1 MSVWYEIT
9 VTGKE
14 SAVRAFVAACAAG
27 VGGREMAEFGRDLD
41 LEPSGVSQ
49 LVRELF
55 AKGSR
60 HLVFAPAALAHDLE
74 LALRGRGGEADL
86 ELDGVREVVSAK
98 VRFKASAFSR
108 ELAGRIRTDLLQAL
122 PPGVEGREIEE
133 HEDCDPDARE
143 AELYTPEHEY
153 VYRASGVFSG
163 PFPGIVEVHRRAADL
178 PFVKLGPIELETR
191 PAGPEERANG

>member
-14 SAVRAFVAACAAG
+14 SAVRGFVAARQASLG
-27 VGGREMAEFGRDLD
+27 EREMTVFGRDLG

-49 LVRELF
+49 LVRELLT
-55 AKGSR
+55 KGSR

-74 LALRGRGGEADL
+74 LALRRRGGDAEL
-86 ELDGVREVVSAK
+86 EFDGVREVVSAK

-108 ELAGRIRTDLLQAL
+108 ELAGRIRTDLLEAL

-133 HEDCDPDARE
+133 HEDHDPDARE

-153 VYRASGVFSG
+153 VYHASGLFSG
-163 PFPGIVEVHRRAADL
+163 PFPGIVELHRRAAEL

-191 PAGPEERANG
+191 PVELQG

>member
-14 SAVRAFVAACAAG
+14 SAVRGFVAAREASLG
-27 VGGREMAEFGRDLD
+27 EREMAVLGRDLG

-55 AKGSR
+55 AKGST
-60 HLVFAPAALAHDLE
+60 HLVFAPVALARDLA
-74 LALRGRGGEADL
+74 LALRRRGGEAEL
-86 ELDGVREVVSAK
+86 ELDGVREVASAK
-98 VRFKASAFSR
+98 ARFEASAFSR

-122 PPGVEGREIEE
+122 PPGVAGREIEE
-133 HEDCDPDARE
+133 HEDCDPDAHE
-143 AELYTPEHEY
+143 TELYTPEHGY
-153 VYRASGVFSG
+153 VYHASGLFSG
-163 PFPGIVEVHRRAADL
+163 PFPGIVELHRRAADL

-191 PAGPEERANG
+191 PVEFQS